1 VALAGCFA
9 GAAPALYIVFGYRM
23 QLCGS
28 PDCGA
33 IGGLFYAA
41 ALGCLIFT
49 IGWLVGGLLGRM
61 TSGRDRAGERASQ

>member
-1 VALAGCFA
+1 
-9 GAAPALYIVFGYRM
+9 M